1 MATKM
6 NTVKCIHVYVTQ
18 KFALPQIQTSQL
30 SLFHS
35 ETQGFWPILKVIP
48 SNLTV
53 KTVSLTENV
62 EPKRPK
68 LSLEP
73 TITAYSTV
81 LKVKSPFLTVLPTY
95 VNHLYPQILHY
106 GLIARV
112 SHCGTGQSH
121 CRNRLLSL

>member
-1 MATKM
+1 MYLRYSLSVCEKG
-6 NTVKCIHVYVTQ
+6 
-18 KFALPQIQTSQL
+18 FLQTSQL

-68 LSLEP
+68 LS
-73 TITAYSTV
+73 
-81 LKVKSPFLTVLPTY
+81 
-95 VNHLYPQILHY
+95 
-106 GLIARV
+106 
-112 SHCGTGQSH
+112 
-121 CRNRLLSL
+121 